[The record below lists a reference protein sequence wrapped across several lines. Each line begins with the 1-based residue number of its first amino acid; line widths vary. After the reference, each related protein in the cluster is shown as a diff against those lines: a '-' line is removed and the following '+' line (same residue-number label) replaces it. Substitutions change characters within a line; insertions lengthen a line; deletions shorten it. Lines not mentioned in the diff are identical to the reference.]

1 MYFCYNFAHPFSL
14 IPQALAKF
22 QTSQKVTTKTGI
34 EQEES
39 LLNESAA
46 KESSLTLQIMELEN
60 ESKQLR
66 HELDRVRN
74 ERDRMLQENNDIGRH
89 KADAD
94 HEKMKLKA
102 ELKDLKFR
110 ETRMLADYS
119 ELEEENITLQK
130 QVSGLRSSQ
139 VRRVDALIRSAGFL

>member
-1 MYFCYNFAHPFSL
+1 
-14 IPQALAKF
+14 
-22 QTSQKVTTKTGI
+22 
-34 EQEES
+34 
-39 LLNESAA
+39 
-46 KESSLTLQIMELEN
+46 MELEN

-110 ETRMLADYS
+110 ETRMFADYS

-130 QVSGLRSSQ
+130 QVSSLRCSQ
-139 VRRVDALIRSAGFL
+139 VRQKCTRFVRRQTPLLVSHFHCCLFAG